1 MNKYNELRQ
10 EINKFLGQKK
20 QQIGIME
27 NLMDNLIE
35 WDKSISSSENALLK
49 SHPQSPDDEALYWA
63 DEAGNPLMEKNN
75 ESL

>member
-35 WDKSISSSENALLK
+35 WDKSISSSENALLNPILNLQMMK
-49 SHPQSPDDEALYWA
+49 LYI
-63 DEAGNPLMEKNN
+63 GLMKLETH
-75 ESL
+75 